1 MARLRQPTE
10 QFIVTDAD
18 TPGLPA
24 MSAAADEL
32 ATQLIEIDKDFADAP
47 YSLDNAITEAKFFIN
62 QTAGSIIEAGK
73 RLLLIKE
80 HEGHGGFI
88 PALEQIGIDYYA
100 ANRLM
105 KVALKFGKSNI
116 ATLQHLNF
124 SKGKFLELA
133 VLDDEEIEGLGKGE
147 TVRGLK
153 LDEVDKMS
161 VRELRAA
168 LRKEQADRDKDRE
181 DAYQRLAA
189 RQKIL
194 DDKNRQLDEMAA
206 KLNGSRETDSDR
218 RFDPAHRYK
227 YDVLHEM
234 MAITA
239 KINSSMVSRLAAL
252 KDICGPDRH
261 EEFRLIAGQVLGQIM
276 YAARATAQDF
286 DVLPVESP
294 VHAFREAAGDD
305 DRDIWDAVN
314 AELDKK
320 A

>member
-1 MARLRQPTE
+1 MARPRQPTE

-32 ATQLIEIDKDFADAP
+32 ATQLIDIDKQYGDIAP
-47 YSLDNAITEAKFFIN
+47 YNLENAITEARFFIN
-62 QTAGSIIEAGK
+62 QTASSIIEAGK

-80 HEGHGGFI
+80 HEGHGGFL
-88 PALEQIGIDYYA
+88 PALERIGIEHDA
-100 ANRLM
+100 ALRLM
-105 KVALKFGKSNI
+105 KVAVKFGTPNT
-116 ATLQHLNF
+116 ATLRHLNF
-124 SKGKFLELA
+124 SQSKFLELA
-133 VLDDEEIEGLGKGE
+133 VLDNDEIEGLSKGE

-206 KLNGSRETDSDR
+206 KLNGKVDLDEPPDSTQ
-218 RFDPAHRYK
+218 RYK
-227 YDVLHEM
+227 IDLTYEVT
-234 MAITA
+234 AITS
-239 KINSSMVSRLAAL
+239 KINTTVLSRLLAL
-252 KDICGPDRH
+252 RDSCGPDRA
-261 EEFRLIAGQVLGQIM
+261 EEFRLIAGQMLGQIM
-276 YAARATAQDF
+276 YAARATAQDL

-314 AELDKK
+314 AELEKRHE
-320 A
+320 